1 MKNNEESLEKNN
13 SDNEEQAYSKLIKIV
28 NPNTEEKATKI
39 NINNLRYIIE
49 EIYSLKFLKETQAIL
64 KEEEDNE
71 DFPNFV
77 GNYFMNKYNKKEIRD
92 KKIIDFTTSINF
104 YSRNYKDIQTFSS
117 FLNENYDIEDL
128 IFYLFV
134 RNCIEKELKL
144 FFVEKTKEFSNDTN
158 NDTNEIL
165 VPVKACKKIGLLI
178 FGSDNKNL
186 LSNFLSLIEKII
198 KNDPNNNKKTMI
210 SAYSILISS
219 VEDYHN
225 SRIKEYDDENDNENI
240 QMDNGNNS
248 EINEINENNK
258 TIEDE
263 DDIEE
268 TNKNEIN
275 NNKNFNTI
283 NNTQNINTI
292 TNNNTFNNNK
302 NIKKNPNRKNKS
314 IDNLSEQYSSRNNNN
329 SKSNRNDLTNSHLN
343 KSVDKSFNKQIEK
356 PKKTKLNKSIDN
368 SKDRKTINKEDNKNN
383 VSFKLEKD
391 NGNELEKKSLMK
403 SNSKDK
409 NNTLSKSDSKE
420 KENNIK
426 EKNEKL
432 ISQNKIVVPS
442 KELKQIILKAKG
454 DKVKNDLDKKIALK
468 TIINEYTKMKE
479 IDLYFKNL
487 IASNSIL
494 EGINEKSKTV
504 KNVKEMALK
513 KVSVITNIISSNEG
527 DTFNSFLKINDPQK
541 IKFKNL
547 IELFNQLLSTTNLK
561 NINENILSNFI
572 QSILTMQEFNLQI
585 TKLLLKNME

>member
-77 GNYFMNKYNKKEIRD
+77 GNYFMNKYNKKEILD
-92 KKIIDFTTSINF
+92 KKLIDFTTSINF

-144 FFVEKTKEFSNDTN
+144 FFVEKTKEFSNDIN

-178 FGSDNKNL
+178 FGNDNKNL

-329 SKSNRNDLTNSHLN
+329 NKSNRNDLTNSHLN

-356 PKKTKLNKSIDN
+356 TKKTKLNKSIDN

-383 VSFKLEKD
+383 ISFKLEKD

-541 IKFKNL
+541 SKFKNL